1 MKWLLAI
8 PHYVVL
14 FFLGLAL
21 LVVIVAAWFAI
32 LFSGRVPRGML
43 RYAEG
48 VIRWNVQVTATR

>member
-1 MKWLLAI
+1 MAAGDPTLRG
-8 PHYVVL
+8 L
-14 FFLGLAL
+14 FFLDLAP

-32 LFSGRVPRGML
+32 SFSGRYPGGML